1 MQKRLKSLK
10 KLFIDLIMILSVH
23 QPHFFPWL
31 GYFDKMIKS
40 DKFVYLDN
48 VQYRKNYFQ
57 NRTQV
62 KIGDTVQWLTLT
74 INKAPLSSNICQIE
88 IAENFNLKDVFE
100 KLNRGYSKSINW
112 DLYSEDVRNIINLK
126 PSLSAL
132 NIQSIEFL
140 LSFFSKSPIR
150 YISSE
155 LNTNEL
161 DANLRLIR
169 ICQELNCDVYLSGIG
184 GKKYMDLELFKK
196 EGIEVIFQDFSPEQ
210 VFYNQLGNSFVHG
223 LSALDYIFNNQPIDF
238 EALLIGNIKL

>member
-1 MQKRLKSLK
+1 
-10 KLFIDLIMILSVH
+10 MILSVH